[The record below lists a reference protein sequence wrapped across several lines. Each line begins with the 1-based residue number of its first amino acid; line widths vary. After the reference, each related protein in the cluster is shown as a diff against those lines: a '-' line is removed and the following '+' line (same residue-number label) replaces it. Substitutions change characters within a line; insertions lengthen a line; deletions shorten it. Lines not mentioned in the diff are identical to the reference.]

1 MAYHT
6 TPPSEKHSAGKPLEV
21 SQPGP
26 VDTHAGTDPQSNSIN
41 LTEKEDSEHTNSTDR
56 LVKSPEEIRL
66 VRKLD
71 WRLMPILWVM
81 YWFNYLDRNAITV
94 ARLDGLEK
102 DLNLTATQ
110 YQTSVSI
117 LFVGYILGQIP
128 SNMLIT
134 RLRPSVY
141 MAGFMALWAIA
152 STLTAVVKDYKT
164 LMITR
169 FFLGVT
175 EAPFYGGALYIL
187 AMFYTKTEIATRVSI
202 LFTGNICATAFAGL
216 IAIGV
221 FEMSGVGGLAGW
233 RWLFIIQ
240 GILTF
245 FISVASAWILPDE
258 PSNTRWLSEDERRL
272 ATARMDADTTALQ
285 TNTSTLTGLFDALKD
300 VRLWVLIFMQHLHL
314 AASGYKNFFPS
325 IVQTLGF
332 SRNVTLALTCPPYLI
347 SGGFCI
353 LCAYSSGRLNE
364 RVWHITVCKAVAVF
378 GFVLACAT
386 LNTGARYFAMCT
398 FASGVYACNSLI
410 IGWVSSTC
418 GQTKEKKSISI
429 GIVTCVST
437 LAAVYTPYLWP
448 SSDEPRYVLAMGTSA
463 GFSIAAALLAW
474 LLRFM
479 LVRENKRLAQ
489 RADHD
494 GTRYVY

>member
-1 MAYHT
+1 
-6 TPPSEKHSAGKPLEV
+6 
-21 SQPGP
+21 
-26 VDTHAGTDPQSNSIN
+26 
-41 LTEKEDSEHTNSTDR
+41 
-56 LVKSPEEIRL
+56 
-66 VRKLD
+66 
-71 WRLMPILWVM
+71 
-81 YWFNYLDRNAITV
+81 
-94 ARLDGLEK
+94 
-102 DLNLTATQ
+102 
-110 YQTSVSI
+110 
-117 LFVGYILGQIP
+117 
-128 SNMLIT
+128 MLIT

-141 MAGFMALWAIA
+141 MAGFMALWAIV

-314 AASGYKNFFPS
+314 GMSTPD
-325 IVQTLGF
+325 L
-332 SRNVTLALTCPPYLI
+332 
-347 SGGFCI
+347 
-353 LCAYSSGRLNE
+353 
-364 RVWHITVCKAVAVF
+364 
-378 GFVLACAT
+378 
-386 LNTGARYFAMCT
+386 
-398 FASGVYACNSLI
+398 VYI
-410 IGWVSSTC
+410 
-418 GQTKEKKSISI
+418 
-429 GIVTCVST
+429 
-437 LAAVYTPYLWP
+437 
-448 SSDEPRYVLAMGTSA
+448 R
-463 GFSIAAALLAW
+463 
-474 LLRFM
+474 
-479 LVRENKRLAQ
+479 
-489 RADHD
+489 H
-494 GTRYVY
+494 